1 MDTVRKKLEESLNEQ
16 LLKITV
22 SNPRKAEEIKRY
34 SVRPVLLK
42 GRLLFQVERYTKTQ
56 VFHENLDKEQVMR
69 ELEDIL
75 PLYKQVQ
82 VQTMTE
88 EVTALINKKG
98 KAAVRSKKKQTT
110 RISPACSITARSI
123 TFWRKGSRFRF

>member
-16 LLKITV
+16 LLKITI

-82 VQTMTE
+82 IQTMTE

-98 KAAVRSKKKQTT
+98 KAAVRSKKNT
-110 RISPACSITARSI
+110 AITS
-123 TFWRKGSRFRF
+123 KK

>member
-16 LLKITV
+16 LLKITI

-56 VFHENLDKEQVMR
+56 VFHENLDKE
-69 ELEDIL
+69 
-75 PLYKQVQ
+75 
-82 VQTMTE
+82 
-88 EVTALINKKG
+88 
-98 KAAVRSKKKQTT
+98 
-110 RISPACSITARSI
+110 
-123 TFWRKGSRFRF
+123 